1 MPQRSNEDSTT
12 PLHSPQHGTK
22 KATIISEYHASDSKN
37 KGART
42 ELADLVMVKYKCQSN
57 GVPITV
63 TAGSTLPLVSGTSKD
78 AELGGYDPFE
88 HRRVSHPTSDM
99 ETLIHLLKGSLGT
112 GILAM
117 PLAFKKAGL
126 SFGLVATCIIGVIC
140 TYCIHI
146 LVKCAH
152 ILCRRMK
159 IPTLGFADVAE
170 VAFLAGPPSFQRFSN
185 TARGVVNTFLVIDL
199 IGCCCVYIVFVSRN
213 MKDVV
218 DQYLSSPLDLQW
230 YMLGLL
236 PFLICMNLIRNLKYL
251 APFSMIANLLVGASI
266 TICFWYIFQ
275 DLPSMDTRE
284 NFSTFEELPLF
295 FGTAIFALEG
305 IGVVMPLENN
315 MKKPNHFTGCPSV
328 LTFGMGMVVSLYCAV
343 GFFGFLKYGDDTEG
357 SITLNLCKSDLLA
370 QSVKLMIAV
379 AIFLTYA
386 LQFYVPMEI
395 IWKNVKHRFTA
406 HPTVSEYVIR
416 ISLVVFTVVV
426 AMSIPNL
433 GPFISLVGAICLS
446 TLGLMFPS
454 VIELIVCW
462 DTPGLGTLNW
472 ILWKNLFIIGFG
484 VLGFLTGTYTSI
496 DEMVTTW
503 LDHTPVN
510 HTISTNSSQGC

>member
-1 MPQRSNEDSTT
+1 MAHRSNKESTT
-12 PLHSPQHGTK
+12 PLHSPQHGEK
-22 KATIISEYHASDSKN
+22 KATIISEYHASDASK

-78 AELGGYDPFE
+78 AERGGYDPFE
-88 HRRVSHPTSDM
+88 HRRVPHPTSDT

-117 PLAFKKAGL
+117 PLAFSKAGL
-126 SFGLVATCIIGVIC
+126 YFGLFATCIIGVIC

-170 VAFLAGPPSFQRFSN
+170 VAFLAGPPSLQRFSN

-218 DQYLSSPLDLQW
+218 DEYLSTPLDLQV
-230 YMLGLL
+230 YMLCLL
-236 PFLICMNLIRNLKYL
+236 PFLILINLIRNLKYL
-251 APFSMIANLLVGASI
+251 APFSMMANLLVGASV
-266 TICFWYIFQ
+266 TICFYYIFQ
-275 DLPSMDTRE
+275 DLPSFDERPK
-284 NFSTFEELPLF
+284 FSSWQELPLF

-315 MKKPNHFTGCPSV
+315 MKKPNHFIGCPSV
-328 LTFGMGMVVSLYCAV
+328 LNFGMGMVVFLYSAV
-343 GFFGFLKYGDDTEG
+343 GFFGYLKYGDATEG
-357 SITLNLCKSDLLA
+357 SITLNLHKTDLLA

-406 HPTVSEYVIR
+406 QPTVAEYVIR
-416 ISLVVFTVVV
+416 ISLVVFTVGV
-426 AMSIPNL
+426 AAAIPDL

-454 VIELIVCW
+454 FIELIVCW
-462 DTPGLGTLNW
+462 DNPGLGTLNW
-472 ILWKNLFIIGFG
+472 RLWKNLLIISFG
-484 VLGFLTGTYTSI
+484 VLGFVTGTYTSI
-496 DEMVTTW
+496 DEMMTMW
-503 LDHTPVN
+503 FNKEH
-510 HTISTNSSQGC
+510 H